1 MSNIVKLKSTKFPID
16 LNHPIK
22 CDSGKTIAERLIR
35 LFGVRNRL
43 ELAEV
48 LGMHPGSFSTWQTRN
63 TTPYELLIRIH
74 LATGAPMEYL
84 CFGIGEGVP
93 DVFSLVEQQQ
103 AIEHHSTKLQSSDA
117 FFNITINVINNGD
130 LFKTEE
136 LLVDN
141 HFLKRFR
148 ISATDFAIEHPN
160 GIHFVN
166 SKLTAVT
173 KGKYLFT
180 VNGLYE
186 VGELRQLPD
195 GNAYYFDGDDKYPLN
210 RKSMKIEGKIVSS
223 LEY

>member
-1 MSNIVKLKSTKFPID
+1 MSNIVKLKKTKFPVILNQPID
-16 LNHPIK
+16 

-74 LATGAPMEYL
+74 LATGAPMKYL
-84 CFGIGEGVP
+84 CFGEGEGVP
-93 DVFSLVEQQQ
+93 DVFSLVDNNQ
-103 AIEHHSTKLQSSDA
+103 AIERNSKKLQSTDVIY
-117 FFNITINVINNGD
+117 NIEIKVINNGD

-136 LLVDN
+136 LLVDE

-148 ISATDFAIEHPN
+148 ISGSDFAIEHPN
-160 GIHFVN
+160 GIHFIN

-173 KGKYLFT
+173 KGKYLFS

-195 GNAYYFDGDDKYPLN
+195 GHAYYFDGDDKYPIDQ
-210 RKSMKIEGKIVSS
+210 KSMKIEGKIVSS